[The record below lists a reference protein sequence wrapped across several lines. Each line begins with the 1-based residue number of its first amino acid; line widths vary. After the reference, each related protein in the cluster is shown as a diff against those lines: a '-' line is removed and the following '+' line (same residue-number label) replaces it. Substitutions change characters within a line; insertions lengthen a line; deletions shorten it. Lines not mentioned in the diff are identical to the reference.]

1 MIKENILII
10 LTIISVIALP
20 LGIYLRIPPT
30 SLALALFAASL
41 IAVGSGAVLASMVLA
56 FVMYKNRPTPH
67 DKTHLITIRVLIK
80 KRLPS
85 TTDDKNRKKQLLP
98 SHLPSNSNNLQL
110 QQHTNQDKPQ
120 EKKDTHMEERTPD
133 NSLPGSKR

>member
-1 MIKENILII
+1 
-10 LTIISVIALP
+10 
-20 LGIYLRIPPT
+20 
-30 SLALALFAASL
+30 
-41 IAVGSGAVLASMVLA
+41 
-56 FVMYKNRPTPH
+56 
-67 DKTHLITIRVLIK
+67 
-80 KRLPS
+80 
-85 TTDDKNRKKQLLP
+85 DDKNRKKQLLP